1 MSTVAG
7 GAAQLAGAETKK
19 VNRVVNQRFGVQP
32 VLSLLPSVMQL
43 ESVLAS
49 QDCEVLAT
57 PAAAIS
63 AADAP
68 EASSASGHIS
78 KSTDNA
84 KQEPLISERE
94 KCRLLLRSIPAG
106 RLVSWPPAVGRLC
119 TNQPTN
125 QPTRTVEHI
134 WRCGNCGWKTNAE
147 AELQRHYAE
156 SNHHAEMIKCEICD
170 KNIASHGRFQH
181 QMENHKCLQKQ
192 AEAREIVVQEF
203 EDIFFEKRDK
213 EMMWLWS

>member
-1 MSTVAG
+1 MTGELPAIVAARMSTVAG
-7 GAAQLAGAETKK
+7 GAAQLAGAETQK
-19 VNRVVNQRFGVQP
+19 VNRVVNKRFGAQP
-32 VLSLLPSVMQL
+32 WLSLLPSVVQL
-43 ESVLAS
+43 ANVLAS

-94 KCRLLLRSIPAG
+94 KCRLLLRSSPAG

-125 QPTRTVEHI
+125 QPTNQNSRTHLAMWQLWMEDE
-134 WRCGNCGWKTNAE
+134 RRGSTAE
-147 AELQRHYAE
+147 TL
-156 SNHHAEMIKCEICD
+156 C
-170 KNIASHGRFQH
+170 
-181 QMENHKCLQKQ
+181 
-192 AEAREIVVQEF
+192 
-203 EDIFFEKRDK
+203 
-213 EMMWLWS
+213 

>member
-1 MSTVAG
+1 MH
-7 GAAQLAGAETKK
+7 
-19 VNRVVNQRFGVQP
+19 
-32 VLSLLPSVMQL
+32 L

-49 QDCEVLAT
+49 LE

-84 KQEPLISERE
+84 KQEPLISERD
-94 KCRLLLRSIPAG
+94 KCRLLLRRLPAG
-106 RLVSWPPAVGRLC
+106 RLVIGVPAVGRLC
-119 TNQPTN
+119 TNLPKY
-125 QPTRTVEHI
+125 I
-134 WRCGNCGWKTNAE
+134 WRCGNCGWKANAE

-170 KNIASHGRFQH
+170 KTIASHGRFQH
-181 QMENHKCLQKQ
+181 QMENHKCLKKQ
-192 AEAREIVVQEF
+192 AKAREIV
-203 EDIFFEKRDK
+203 FFEKRDK

>member
-7 GAAQLAGAETKK
+7 GAAQLAGAETQK
-19 VNRVVNQRFGVQP
+19 VNRVVNKRFGAQP
-32 VLSLLPSVMQL
+32 WLSLLPSVVQL
-43 ESVLAS
+43 ENVLAS

-106 RLVSWPPAVGRLC
+106 RLVRR
-119 TNQPTN
+119 N
-125 QPTRTVEHI
+125 RTVEHI

-170 KNIASHGRFQH
+170 KTIASHGRFLH
-181 QMENHKCLQKQ
+181 QRENHKCLKKQ
-192 AEAREIVVQEF
+192 AKAREIDVQEF
-203 EDIFFEKRDK
+203 EDIFFEERD
-213 EMMWLWS
+213 EYHRYGNWNSHQHGGW